1 MTIQTLPSG
10 ATPSAPLSPVAQRL
24 LARARAEAAA
34 GRAEV
39 AGRTLESVLAL
50 APGHPDAM
58 HELGTLAYAR
68 GDYAMAA
75 RCFQQA
81 LPGRPDDADE
91 RIWLGIALHRSREF
105 AAADVE
111 LRRAC
116 ELAPDCVLAWYN
128 LGEVARALARPDEA
142 IAAFERAL
150 AIDPTHTPAMLALA
164 RTRASA
170 GHIDVAVAGLRE
182 ILKREPDN
190 AEVWF
195 ALANLKVVS
204 FEPEELAYLER
215 AFADT
220 RADISARVW
229 FGFTLSRA
237 LEDHG
242 DYARAFGI
250 LESANALQRS
260 LVEWEGAREHARI
273 EAIMR
278 VFESPMPPP
287 RQPGLGGEV
296 IFIACIPRSGSTL
309 IEQILASHPA
319 VEGANEIE
327 DLKQQIDTETWRRG
341 VPFPLWVPETR
352 ARHWWRMGQDYL
364 RSTARW
370 RAHKPRFTDKSLSNW
385 ALAGPALAM
394 LPAARVV
401 VGRRDPLETCL
412 ACYRQLFTQ
421 GAAFS
426 FDLDE
431 MADYCIDFMRLTRF
445 WLEKFPDRVMDLEY
459 ETLVAEPEPTIRR
472 LLDFCGLPFDP
483 ACLEFHR
490 TERAVLSAPSA
501 AQVRQPLQKNTAR
514 AARYGDKL
522 DHLRKRLRDA
532 GLLSDGA

>member
-1 MTIQTLPSG
+1 MTSQSQSSEAAP
-10 ATPSAPLSPVAQRL
+10 PAPLSPVAARL
-24 LARARAEAAA
+24 LARARTEAAE
-34 GRAEV
+34 GRTEV
-39 AGRTLESVLAL
+39 AIQTFKNVLTL
-50 APGHPDAM
+50 APGNPQAM
-58 HELGTLAYAR
+58 HELGALAYAR
-68 GDYAMAA
+68 GDYAQAID
-75 RCFQQA
+75 CFRRTLA
-81 LPGRPDDADE
+81 TRPDDPDE
-91 RIWLGIALHRSREF
+91 RIWHGMALSRHGNG
-105 AAADVE
+105 AAAFEE

-116 ELAPDCVLAWYN
+116 ELAPDSVLAWYN
-128 LGEVARALARPDEA
+128 LGEVSRALAKPDEA
-142 IAAFERAL
+142 VAAFERAL
-150 AIDPTHTPAMLALA
+150 ALDPTHTPAMLALA
-164 RTRASA
+164 RTRASS
-170 GHIDVAVAGLRE
+170 GHIDVAVSGLRE

-204 FEPEELAYLER
+204 FDPDELAYLER

-220 RADISARVW
+220 RADVSARIW

-242 DYARAFGI
+242 DYARAFEI
-250 LESANALQRS
+250 LEIANTLQRS
-260 LVEWEGAREHARI
+260 QVQWEGPREHSRV

-278 VFESPMPPP
+278 VFEAPMPPP
-287 RQPGLGGEV
+287 RDPELGSEV

-309 IEQILASHPA
+309 VEQILASHPE
-319 VEGANEIE
+319 VEGANEID
-327 DLKQQIDTETWRRG
+327 DLKQQIDAETWRRG
-341 VPFPLWVPETR
+341 VAFPLWMPETR
-352 ARHWWRMGQDYL
+352 PRHWWRMGQDYL

-370 RAHKPRFTDKSLSNW
+370 RERKPRFTDKSLSNW
-385 ALAGPALAM
+385 TTVGPALAM

-401 VGRRDPLETCL
+401 VCRRDPLETCL

-459 ETLVAEPEPTIRR
+459 ETLIAEPEPTIRR
-472 LLDFCGLPFDP
+472 LLDFCGLQFDP

-490 TERAVLSAPSA
+490 TERAVLSVPSA

-532 GLLSDGA
+532 GLLPGNP